1 MGHNIS
7 SSLRCNFCEK
17 KTTEIGYV
25 CVDQP
30 ELKVLK
36 CDTCSLIQL
45 SDFSHIDDSYYSS
58 SYYPATLALARERE
72 RDWNQ
77 KRLSILKEHIPGLSN
92 LNTLDLGCG
101 HGGFLEQAQGLFNTL
116 VGFDLCS
123 QHCEVLNREGWRC
136 VNTLVDVPPGE
147 INLIVMFHVLEHVKR
162 PSEFLRDLQ
171 RRFYKVNT
179 FVIEVPNT
187 EEALNSLFD
196 CQSYGAN
203 HYSSEHLYYF
213 SYNTLQQVVEDAGLE
228 CTLQTGFQRYSLAN
242 NFGWLAQGKGGGQFY
257 YNIFNAQDLNFQYE
271 KVLVQSR
278 IADSILFFCRPKNI
292 NSAMSS
298 VD

>member
-7 SSLRCNFCEK
+7 SSLRCNFCGK
-17 KTTEIGYV
+17 ATTETAYE

-30 ELKVLK
+30 GLKVLK
-36 CDTCSLIQL
+36 CDVCNLIQL

-72 RDWNQ
+72 RAWNQ
-77 KRLSILKEHIPGLSN
+77 KRVLILEEHIPGLSN
-92 LNTLDLGCG
+92 LKVMDLGCG
-101 HGGFLEQAQGLFNTL
+101 HGGFLEQAQGLFDTL

-123 QHCEVLNREGWRC
+123 QHCELLNREGLRC
-136 VNTLVDVPPGE
+136 VNNLVDVPPGE
-147 INLIVMFHVLEHVKR
+147 IDLIVMFHVLEHVKN

-171 RRFYKVNT
+171 RRFYNVDT

-196 CQSYGAN
+196 CQSYRVN
-203 HYSSEHLYYF
+203 HHSSQHLYYF
-213 SYNTLQQVVEDAGLE
+213 SYNTLQRVVEDAGLE

-242 NFGWLAQGKGGGQFY
+242 NFGWLAQGKGGGQFQY
-257 YNIFNAQDLNFQYE
+257 DIFNDQDLNNQYE
-271 KVLVQSR
+271 KVLVQNR
-278 IADSILFFCRPKNI
+278 TADSILFICRPKNI
-292 NSAMSS
+292 NAH
-298 VD
+298 